1 MTNKK
6 ALIFILDGYRNRH
19 AERSRLDKRK
29 GRRSNK
35 AIDEK
40 KREKGKEGRPDYD
53 RCVGRLTRAQQ

>member
-6 ALIFILDGYRNRH
+6 ALVFILDGYRNRH

-40 KREKGKEGRPDYD
+40 KGKREKRDVQIMIGVWD
-53 RCVGRLTRAQQ
+53 V